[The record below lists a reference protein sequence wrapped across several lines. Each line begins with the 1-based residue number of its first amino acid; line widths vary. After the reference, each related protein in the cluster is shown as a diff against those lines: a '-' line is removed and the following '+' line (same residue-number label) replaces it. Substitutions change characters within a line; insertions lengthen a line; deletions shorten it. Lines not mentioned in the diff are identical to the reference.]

1 MNSSKYL
8 LEKIYLKTLTP
19 IFIGQN
25 QANDLSPYSD
35 FVQDGN
41 EIIYIDEKK
50 FEKALL
56 SKDGLIDNYVKS
68 IRQKI
73 DKSKT
78 QSNFNLKTF
87 IENNLGAVENFV
99 KVKVSA
105 DQDIK
110 HQSIKRFI
118 NTSGRPF
125 IPGSSIKGA
134 FRTAIIYNWLTSTD
148 SGKNL
153 VQELLEKV
161 SKLSEKIS
169 ELEKKKSNNTIS
181 KEEEN
186 ELKRLRSKK
195 NIENELGSI
204 YNEQKLFGRM
214 SKDNKDGFDSRH
226 IQISD
231 TETFAFENLS
241 VLKLQR
247 IKLRDNTEV
256 SPLPSETLNP
266 NKFGNFSFK
275 LEKEFINSELKKFNS
290 FVVEDILKIL
300 NEFSLASINYELESF
315 NSFQSKLKEKS
326 ENRKTDYSNV
336 IEFYE
341 ELKTLIG
348 NSNNEFAVIRLGSG
362 KTFFDNSI
370 GLTILNADKAVFKQ
384 YRNLLQLGQNPITKK
399 LVEGRFPTTRTLVE
413 ATKLPIGWIVLS
425 HNENSLKTIDIYKT
439 KIIQIEN
446 NNVQQTISNKPT
458 SPKEKY
464 LLAEIID
471 DKSKPPKVKILE
483 GEHKDKV
490 SSLPGVRLE
499 TLGLTKNS
507 KVFVELFFQK
517 KILQKAD
524 YKGKAG

>member
-134 FRTAIIYNWLTSTD
+134 FRTAIIYIWLTSTD

-161 SKLSEKIS
+161 IKLSEKIS

-204 YNEQKLFGRM
+204 YNEQKLFGRI

-266 NKFGNFSFK
+266 NILGSFSFK
-275 LEKEFINSELKKFNS
+275 LEKNFVKPELTKFNT
-290 FVVEDILKIL
+290 FVIEDIFKIL
-300 NEFSLASINYELESF
+300 NEFSIASIEYELQSFRSF
-315 NSFQSKLKEKS
+315 NDELMKSNEK
-326 ENRKTDYSNV
+326 RKTNYSNV
-336 IEFYE
+336 IQFYE
-341 ELKTLIG
+341 DLKTTIEK
-348 NSNNEFAVIRLGSG
+348 SNNEFAIIRLGSG

-370 GLTILNADKAVFKQ
+370 GLAIFNADKAVFKQ
-384 YRNLLQLGQNPITKK
+384 YRKLLELSKNPQTKK

-413 ATKLPIGWIVLS
+413 ATKLPIGWMALS
-425 HNENSLKTIDIYKT
+425 NKENSLKQIVIYIT
-439 KIIQIEN
+439 KIIQVEN
-446 NNVQQTISNKPT
+446 NNVQHTRPKL
-458 SPKEKY
+458 PKENY
-464 LLAEIID
+464 ILAEIID
-471 DKSKPPKVKILE
+471 DKSKPPKVKISE
-483 GEHKDKV
+483 GEHIDKETI
-490 SSLPGVRLE
+490 LPGTRLE
-499 TLGLTKNS
+499 GLGLKAGS
-507 KVFVELFFQK
+507 KIYVKLIIDKK
-517 KILQKAD
+517 KIQKVEF
-524 YKGKAG
+524 KGKAE